1 MVSILVERM
10 PMRPARK
17 ITIEVPEELLRKAE
31 GITQTS
37 RRGLQLVA
45 AGRAYEDLRRLR
57 GRVKM
62 SLDVRRLRD
71 DRA

>member
-1 MVSILVERM
+1 
-10 PMRPARK
+10 MRPARK
-17 ITIEVPEELLRKAE
+17 ITIEVPEELLRKAQESTGE
-31 GITQTS
+31 GITETI

-57 GRVKM
+57 GRLKLSV
-62 SLDVRRLRD
+62 DVRRLRD